1 MKSKTKSLLL
11 LASALSMSA
20 GVSGVSFPKEI
31 NALLRPK
38 EKRKA
43 PTKSD
48 LDRLKAAQDK
58 RERRAAKR
66 VVYRSK

>member
-1 MKSKTKSLLL
+1 
-11 LASALSMSA
+11 MSA